1 MQSWRL
7 DLGAVMN
14 RRDVLQTV
22 GAVAAASL
30 LPAGVNAMEEKSK
43 LIAMVAYQGFTVLDL
58 VGPLQVLS
66 RVPGFR
72 TVIVA
77 ESRDPI
83 VTDCLTLLPSMT
95 FEECPPEVA
104 VLFVPGG
111 LTGTVKAMSDPEV
124 IKFLQTRGETA
135 DYVTS
140 VCTGALILGAAGLLR
155 GFKAATHWSSRE
167 VLKTL
172 GATPVA
178 ERVVI
183 DRNRVTGGGVTAGID
198 FGLTLAAR
206 LSSELNAQGIQLAL
220 EYNPAPPFHAGTPE
234 TAPAEITERARK
246 RLGPF
251 LESAQKAA
259 KAAAAAW

>member
-1 MQSWRL
+1 
-7 DLGAVMN
+7 MN
-14 RRDVLQTV
+14 RRDVLQTA

-30 LPAGVNAMEEKSK
+30 LPAGASAGAADPEKSK

-66 RVPGFR
+66 RVPGYR

-77 ESRDPI
+77 ESREPI

-111 LTGTVKAMSDPEV
+111 LTGTIKAMSDPVV
-124 IKFLQTRGETA
+124 IKFLQTRGATA
-135 DYVTS
+135 EYVTS
-140 VCTGALILGAAGLLR
+140 VCTGSLILGAAGLLR
-155 GFKAATHWSSRE
+155 GYKAATHWSSRD

-178 ERVVI
+178 DRVVI
-183 DRNRVTGGGVTAGID
+183 DRNRVTGGGVTAGTD

-206 LSSELNAQGIQLAL
+206 LSNEANAQGIQLAL
-220 EYNPAPPFHAGTPE
+220 EYNPAPPFQAGTPE
-234 TAPAEITERARK
+234 TAPAQITERARK

-251 LESAQKAA
+251 LESAQQAAQAAA
-259 KAAAAAW
+259 KSW